1 MCFRAERKMVESG
14 GYQEWVPFSN
24 LLKYKDLCL
33 FTDMQVSLTLQTDF
47 SPLHTS
53 VSIFQLTV
61 VKNDSKIES
70 KIGEHFQ
77 HKLNCT
83 SQERH

>member
-33 FTDMQVSLTLQTDF
+33 FTDMQVSLTIQTMTFHPSTLQYLF
-47 SPLHTS
+47 S
-53 VSIFQLTV
+53 
-61 VKNDSKIES
+61 N
-70 KIGEHFQ
+70 
-77 HKLNCT
+77 
-83 SQERH
+83 